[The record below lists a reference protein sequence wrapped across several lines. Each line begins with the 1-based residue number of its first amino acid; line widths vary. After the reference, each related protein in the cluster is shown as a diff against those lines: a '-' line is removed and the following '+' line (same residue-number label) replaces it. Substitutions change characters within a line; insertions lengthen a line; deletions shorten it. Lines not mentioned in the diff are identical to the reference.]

1 MVPVHISY
9 TRALTSQNFFAGGK
23 MRGHMPSLQTALP
36 VGQGQRGETAGAEA
50 MSWGAERERER
61 QTERGR
67 GRGSG
72 AQGKS
77 G

>member
-1 MVPVHISY
+1 
-9 TRALTSQNFFAGGK
+9 
-23 MRGHMPSLQTALP
+23 MRGHMPSLQTALLA
-36 VGQGQRGETAGAEA
+36 GQGQRGETAGAEA
-50 MSWGAERERER
+50 MTWGAERQRDRE
-61 QTERGR
+61 TERGR